1 MIDNILPMFKEGAAA
16 LVVDLDGVAA
26 GVRTRVTLFR
36 TLTALAGQLRAR
48 MDARYRDAG
57 VTTQQAAVLA
67 LASVGSPPTQGEVAR
82 LLGVT
87 QQNVRQI
94 VDALVRKGLLDVRT
108 EAADRRVKRLVPTR
122 RVGRLFARRNA
133 GDFAAVAGWFSV
145 LDDAEADALLDGLG
159 RVLAALAAEE
169 GAGAAPPLSAAPA
182 ERPAPRAARR
192 AAGGR
197 RGARR

>member
-1 MIDNILPMFKEGAAA
+1 MFKDRAAA
-16 LVVDLDGVAA
+16 LVMDLEGVADGVRA
-26 GVRTRVTLFR
+26 RVVLFR

-67 LASVGSPPTQGEVAR
+67 LASVGAPPTQGEVAR

-94 VDALVRKGLLDVRT
+94 VDALVRKGLIEVR
-108 EAADRRVKRLVPTR
+108 AQDGDRRMKRLVPTR

-145 LDDAEADALLDGLG
+145 LDDATVEALVDGLG
-159 RVLAALAAEE
+159 RVLAAL
-169 GAGAAPPLSAAPA
+169 GAADREDAAPLSAAPA
-182 ERPAPRAARR
+182 GRSASRAART
-192 AAGGR
+192 AAAGR